1 MDRLVVRDLG
11 EDGVERSSAGVV
23 GLLDPE
29 EGRLHVLD
37 EALGAFVDVAPDVLL
52 EPTEGVVQRLLEL
65 PTFGAEYVDVTPEGL
80 LVLIGG
86 LTQPQ
91 LLHVLH
97 DPKGGYTDRLHLP
110 LDTFHLVAYLGKDRL
125 RRRCRRKCR

>member
-23 GLLDPE
+23 CLLDPE

-52 EPTEGVVQRLLEL
+52 EPTEGVVHLLLEL
-65 PTFGAEYVDVTPEGL
+65 PNYIVCGFLPVRCAGGEGGTCRRRHRRRRFGGQTEHT
-80 LVLIGG
+80 
-86 LTQPQ
+86 
-91 LLHVLH
+91 HVF
-97 DPKGGYTDRLHLP
+97 
-110 LDTFHLVAYLGKDRL
+110 LDTFHRVDDLVKDRL
-125 RRRCRRKCR
+125 RW

>member
-23 GLLDPE
+23 CLLDPE

-52 EPTEGVVQRLLEL
+52 EPTEGVVHLLLEL
-65 PTFGAEYVDVTPEGL
+65 PNYIVCGFLPVRCAGGEG
-80 LVLIGG
+80 G
-86 LTQPQ
+86 TC
-91 LLHVLH
+91 
-97 DPKGGYTDRLHLP
+97 
-110 LDTFHLVAYLGKDRL
+110 
-125 RRRCRRKCR
+125 RRRHRRRRFG